1 MYYNLLCISDLNPGS
16 DSEMKCHLN
25 QTEYDNLFRDSS
37 NTSPFGY
44 SKKTLR
50 SKLDAPIHFE
60 EYMTS
65 YRYLIVICGMFGA
78 DRLNQFLAQSGAVIM
93 LQESDFRYHY
103 SSFLKPWVHYG
114 EFK

>member
-1 MYYNLLCISDLNPGS
+1 LNPGS
-16 DSEMKCHLN
+16 DCDMKCDLN
-25 QTEYDNLFRDSS
+25 QTEYDHLYRDSS
-37 NTSPFGY
+37 NKSPFGY

-50 SKLDAPIHFE
+50 SKIDARIHFE
-60 EYMTS
+60 QYMTS

-78 DRLNQFLAQSGAVIM
+78 DRLNQFLAHSGAVIM

-114 EFK
+114 ASK